1 MNKYNVYICL
11 ILILSSV
18 MWITEAG
25 SRKRYRKNKKTQDN
39 QTVSHK
45 KRTKKERF
53 KKNISTHIDTDAY
66 QIQSNDITPINEIAS
81 IAAKTPATTTGMP
94 QMMNKIEQVAHQY
107 DDPFV
112 EPKSPAVEDKTIKP
126 IEIPFT
132 LEEEDQDSIEL
143 NFENADL
150 QNFVKQIEDIFEVTF
165 ITDDAL
171 SPLPQGKKAIKNNK
185 ISFKTNQ
192 ALSKKE
198 AWNLFITFLDIA
210 GFAIIPQADPR
221 IFRITMID
229 AARKSPL
236 PTFIG
241 VDASTLP
248 DTDELIRYV
257 YFLENASVDTIM
269 EIINPLRSSSSQ
281 GLIALREH
289 KGFILTD
296 KAYNIK
302 MLMTIVK
309 ELDKV
314 SIPESMSVLKLRNA
328 NAEDVQRLYQELL
341 PKEEPTSRFFT
352 KKQPTSL
359 FFPENTRIIAD
370 PRTNTL
376 ILLGPTN
383 AIRKIEEF
391 IVKYIDL
398 ELDQAY
404 SPLYTYQL
412 KFADARTIADI
423 MTTMLSF
430 GRDTAA
436 GQYGGV
442 RGTDQYMRPMSFIA
456 EPFNNRLIIRGH
468 YEDYIKAHK
477 VIAQLDEKQPQ
488 AAIEVLIATVDLT
501 DTKSLGAQIRSK
513 QPGPNGLLG
522 NNIKFQTSGL
532 YGTSKAVTNPDPS
545 TGAQRLLG
553 NLISLVTGAVPGTS
567 LLTLGADAFGVW
579 GIFEALQTITDAEVV
594 SNPFIL
600 ATNNAQANI
609 KIGEERRIVTA
620 QVVGTTNQ
628 NAFDADDALL
638 NVAITPQINS
648 DGMINLNIEIEID
661 EFTNLVD
668 QTDATKNVRKIRTN
682 AIVANKEVLALGGL
696 IRNNIQ
702 NKETKVPI
710 LGDIPILG
718 WFFKNKRKVV
728 IKQSLLVLISTR
740 IIESNKSDEMKSF
753 NRDYIDDYQKTIDL
767 MEFPSSARDPI
778 HRAFFNDKALRA
790 QNAIEG
796 LIFERHQKKQ
806 EADIITQTT
815 EMEAPSPTMPDE
827 NQEVQPIAHKNLIET
842 MRNKKRTQLSLAEFL
857 HDKEV
862 NNEPIY

>member
-1 MNKYNVYICL
+1 MLALAMCT
-11 ILILSSV
+11 
-18 MWITEAG
+18 TEAG
-25 SRKRYRKNKKTQDN
+25 SRKRYRKKKT
-39 QTVSHK
+39 TS
-45 KRTKKERF
+45 KEQINT
-53 KKNISTHIDTDAY
+53 NINIDAY
-66 QIQSNDITPINEIAS
+66 QNTSNNTSLQAS
-81 IAAKTPATTTGMP
+81 ITKATGMP
-94 QMMNKIEQVAHQY
+94 QLQQKIEPATPQY
-107 DDPFV
+107 DNPLIEPQKPTEAAIKQEV
-112 EPKSPAVEDKTIKP
+112 EMPTI
-126 IEIPFT
+126 T
-132 LEEEDQDSIEL
+132 DEEEEQDSIEL

-171 SPLPQGKKAIKNNK
+171 SPVPQGKKTIKNNK
-185 ISFKTNQ
+185 ISFKTNKP
-192 ALSKKE
+192 LSKKE
-198 AWNLFITFLDIA
+198 AWNLFVTFLDLA
-210 GFAIIPQADPR
+210 GFAINPQADPR
-221 IFRITMID
+221 IYRITPIEI
-229 AARKSPL
+229 ARKSPL

-257 YFLENASVDTIM
+257 YFLENASIDTIM
-269 EIINPLRSSSSQ
+269 EVINPLRSSSSQ

-302 MLMTIVK
+302 MLMSIVK

-314 SIPESMSVLKLRNA
+314 SVPESMAVLKLRNA
-328 NAEDVQRLYQELL
+328 NAEDVEKLYKELL

-352 KKQPTSL
+352 KKQPTSVY
-359 FFPENTRIIAD
+359 FPENTRIIAD

-376 ILLGPTN
+376 ILLGPVN
-383 AIRKIEEF
+383 AIKKIEEF

-412 KFADARTIADI
+412 KHADARTIADI
-423 MTTMLSF
+423 MSNIVAF

-436 GQYGGV
+436 GMYGGV

-456 EPFNNRLIIRGH
+456 EPSTNRVLIKGH
-468 YEDYIKAHK
+468 YEDYLKAVK
-477 VIAQLDEKQPQ
+477 IISQLDEKQPQ
-488 AAIEVLIATVDLT
+488 AAIEVLILTVDLV

-532 YGTSKAVTNPDPS
+532 YGTSNIVTNPNPS
-545 TGAQRLLG
+545 TGTERLLG
-553 NLISLVTGAVPGTS
+553 NLIGLVTGAIPGTS

-579 GIFEALQTITDAEVV
+579 GIFQALQTITDAEVV

-600 ATNNAQANI
+600 ATNNAQATIN
-609 KIGEERRIVTA
+609 IGEQRRIVTA
-620 QVVGTTNQ
+620 EVVGTTIQ
-628 NAFDADDALL
+628 NALDADDANL
-638 NVAITPQINS
+638 NVTITPQINS
-648 DGMINLNIEIEID
+648 DGMINLTINIDIN
-661 EFTNLVD
+661 EFTNQID
-668 QTDATKNVRKIRTN
+668 QTDATKNIRKIKTN

-702 NKETKVPI
+702 MKETKVPI

-718 WFFKNKRKVV
+718 WFFKNKRKTIV
-728 IKQSLLVLISTR
+728 KQSLLVLISTR
-740 IIESNKSDEMKSF
+740 IIESNKGEDMKAFTRDHIDE
-753 NRDYIDDYQKTIDL
+753 YQGVVNS
-767 MEFPSSARDPI
+767 MEYPSSSRDPI
-778 HRAFFNDKALRA
+778 HRMFFADKASRA
-790 QNAIEG
+790 QNMVEG

-806 EADIITQTT
+806 EALLMKENPPIEAEAIPEQQTYVLQ
-815 EMEAPSPTMPDE
+815 EQPD
-827 NQEVQPIAHKNLIET
+827 NLIET
-842 MRNKKRTQLSLAEFL
+842 MLNTKRTPLSVTEFL

-862 NNEPIY
+862 NNDAIY